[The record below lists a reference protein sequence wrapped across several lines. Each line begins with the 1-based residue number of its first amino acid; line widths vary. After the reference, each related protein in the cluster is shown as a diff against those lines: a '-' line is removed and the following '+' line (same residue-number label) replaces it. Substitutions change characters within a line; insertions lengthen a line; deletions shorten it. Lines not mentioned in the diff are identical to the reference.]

1 MTKQEMA
8 ILPDWKDICRDC
20 VRLDTSVFI
29 ERIDGKDY
37 VCKWIDSLLV
47 RITASLNKSMVYF
60 ELQHDHNSW
69 LVPHHAGTD
78 YKRWNQ
84 KEPHKK
90 AMFILML
97 FGRVKSA
104 LKKHYRTLTPF
115 TRAAVAYLYASMRRL
130 NDAGKLAPRLGVKA
144 RIKMNRDLRYGKVI
158 LSIVQEDRIRILR
171 LDGNYGQ
178 ITISE
183 DDTDHKEVYD
193 SSHFRIM
200 DDTQVNDA
208 VCEEILSLMAAV
220 MKTNTAVTL
229 GE

>member
-60 ELQHDHNSW
+60 ELQHDHKSW
-69 LVPHHAGTD
+69 LVPKHAGTD
-78 YKRWNQ
+78 YKRWDQ
-84 KEPHKK
+84 RHLHKK
-90 AMFILML
+90 AMFVLML
-97 FGRVKSA
+97 FGRVKAA
-104 LKKHYRTLTPF
+104 LKRHYRTLTPF

-130 NDAGKLAPRLGVKA
+130 NDAGKLASSLGVKA
-144 RIKMNRDLRYGKVI
+144 SIKMNRDLRYGKVI

-183 DDTDHKEVYD
+183 DYTDHKEVYD

-200 DDTQVNDA
+200 DDTKINDA

-220 MKTNTAVTL
+220 LNNTKATSV
-229 GE
+229 E

>member
-1 MTKQEMA
+1 
-8 ILPDWKDICRDC
+8 
-20 VRLDTSVFI
+20 
-29 ERIDGKDY
+29 
-37 VCKWIDSLLV
+37 
-47 RITASLNKSMVYF
+47 
-60 ELQHDHNSW
+60 
-69 LVPHHAGTD
+69 
-78 YKRWNQ
+78 
-84 KEPHKK
+84 
-90 AMFILML
+90 
-97 FGRVKSA
+97 
-104 LKKHYRTLTPF
+104 
-115 TRAAVAYLYASMRRL
+115 MRRL
-130 NDAGKLAPRLGVKA
+130 NDADKLAPRLGVKA

-183 DDTDHKEVYD
+183 DDTVNQEVYD

-220 MKTNTAVTL
+220 LRN